1 MASSQI
7 GIIKIPV
14 DGAWDIADLRNLSES
29 LSETYGLFYP
39 LVVSDEE
46 TRERLQEFI
55 RKQFW
60 SGDIQT
66 RHFGQRLYRNI
77 PSDDGL
83 KLKSFRYS
91 SPGMMELSGVL
102 MVLLLL
108 SRVARSWIATGSAGI
123 DLWKKV
129 DDFFAKRKQLRK
141 PAKKFEMNDEL
152 ADNSDAARDLVYD
165 VGKLLG
171 FDLASCNTLINVMG
185 NPISALKYL
194 VAAAVEA
201 RKLADLQTNGL
212 LVLPKSEEPISIQ
225 GPQTLQKR
233 TRDGVPVERTRRRR
247 RVADPEDE
255 GGMGA

>member
-1 MASSQI
+1 
-7 GIIKIPV
+7 
-14 DGAWDIADLRNLSES
+14 
-29 LSETYGLFYP
+29 
-39 LVVSDEE
+39 VVSDED
-46 TRERLQEFI
+46 TRERLQEII

-60 SGDIQT
+60 SGDTQT
-66 RHFGQRLYRNI
+66 RYFGQRLYRNI

-108 SRVARSWIATGSAGI
+108 SRVARSWIATGSAAI

-152 ADNSDAARDLVYD
+152 ADNSDDARELVYE
-165 VGKLLG
+165 VSKLLG
-171 FDLASCNTLINVMG
+171 FDASSCNTLINVMG

-212 LVLPKSEEPISIQ
+212 LVLPKSERPISIQ

-247 RVADPEDE
+247 RVADPENE
-255 GGMGA
+255 GGMDA

>member
-7 GIIKIPV
+7 GTIKIPV

-39 LVVSDEE
+39 LVVQDED
-46 TRERLQEFI
+46 TRERLQEFV

-60 SGDIQT
+60 SGDIET

-77 PSDDGL
+77 PNDDGL
-83 KLKSFRYS
+83 KLKSFRYA
-91 SPGMMELSGVL
+91 SPGLMELSGVL
-102 MVLLLL
+102 TVLLLL
-108 SRVARSWIATGSAGI
+108 SRVARSWIATGGAGI

-141 PAKKFEMNDEL
+141 PSKKFEMNDEL
-152 ADNSDAARDLVYD
+152 ADNSDDARALVFD
-165 VGKLLG
+165 VGKQLG
-171 FDLASCNTLINVMG
+171 FDGTSCNTLINVTG

-201 RKLADLQTNGL
+201 RKLADLQKSGL
-212 LVLPKSEEPISIQ
+212 LVLPESNEPISIR

-233 TRDGVPVERTRRRR
+233 TRGGVPVEGTTRRRR
-247 RVADPEDE
+247 AKPPEE
-255 GGMGA
+255 E

>member
-39 LVVSDEE
+39 LVVQDED
-46 TRERLQEFI
+46 TRQRLQEFV

-60 SGDIQT
+60 SGDIDT

-77 PSDDGL
+77 PNDDGL
-83 KLKSFRYS
+83 KLKSFRYA

-108 SRVARSWIATGSAGI
+108 SRVARSWIATGGAGI

-141 PAKKFEMNDEL
+141 PSKKFEMNDEL
-152 ADNSDAARDLVYD
+152 ADNSDDARELVFD
-165 VGKLLG
+165 VGKQLG
-171 FDLASCNTLINVMG
+171 FDGASCNTLINVTG

-201 RKLADLQTNGL
+201 RKLADLQNNGL
-212 LVLPKSEEPISIQ
+212 LVLPKSDDPISIQ
-225 GPQTLQKR
+225 GPKTLQKR
-233 TRDGVPVERTRRRR
+233 TRGGVPIEEAMRRR
-247 RVADPEDE
+247 RVKPPEGE
-255 GGMGA
+255 